1 MMRFVNLDD
10 VPQVLELTKRERSP
24 GLPAIMLA
32 GLAAGYPLGGSD
44 LKTCTKCLHWV
55 WRGGNYA
62 SAFVIAQGSLPTSLT
77 SSSPWANSVAVLKIE
92 EDSTDGHFE

>member
-1 MMRFVNLDD
+1 MMLFVNLDD

-62 SAFVIAQGSLPTSLT
+62 SAFVIAQGSFADQPDLLIAVGEFDRRAQDRTSGLT
-77 SSSPWANSVAVLKIE
+77 PLR
-92 EDSTDGHFE
+92 

>member
-62 SAFVIAQGSLPTSLT
+62 SAFVIAQGSFADQPDVLI
-77 SSSPWANSVAVLKIE
+77 AVGE
-92 EDSTDGHFE
+92 FGRRAQDRGRFH